1 MNIFKKDN
9 VKLSTLSKR
18 KKLDL
23 INNSKQFI
31 PVKIV
36 DDSSHDTEVTMKI
49 NNITIKV
56 SLNTLK
62 ALLGGTFD

>member
-62 ALLGGTFD
+62 ALLGGTLD